1 MTNSP
6 IDADHGRR
14 AVRTWLLAVA
24 ALVFAM
30 VLVGGAT
37 RLTESGLS
45 IVEWQPVSGALPPL
59 SAAEWQAQ
67 FDKYKTIPQYQA
79 LNPGMSLD
87 AFKTIFWWEWT
98 HRLLGRLIGAAF
110 LLPFLWFLLKGR
122 IEPRLRPGLWMLF
135 GLGAFQGAVGWWMV
149 ASGLADRV
157 EVSQYRLAFHLTLA
171 CLIYV
176 ALLWT
181 AQGLAPRSGT
191 AVPARLRSSAKL
203 LVALVLLQ
211 IYLGALVA
219 GLRAGLLYNTWPLID
234 GGLVPAPSQLMF
246 NAPWWRNFFENPLT
260 VQFDHRMVAY
270 ALLAAVMLH
279 AVDAVQDLAERSRGR
294 ACAGGGRDAAGRARH
309 FDLAGAGAARARPDA
324 SSHGHDRAHA
334 RGAACPGLGG
344 AARRPLRRIQR
355 RIRPTSLAPQH
366 AAEWKRQWTT
376 RTEARIGRTS
386 TGPRANG
393 RSAGFKRLRR
403 PAWS

>member
-67 FDKYKTIPQYQA
+67 FDKYKAIPQYQA

-135 GLGAFQGAVGWWMV
+135 GLGAFQGAVGWWLV
-149 ASGLADRV
+149 ASGLADRI

-191 AVPARLRSSAKL
+191 AVPARLRSSARL

-279 AVDAVQDLAERSRGR
+279 AVDAVRILRSG
-294 ACAGGGRDAAGRARH
+294 AGGALALAAAVTLQAALGISTLLAQAPLGLALMHQAMAMIVLTLAVLHARA
-309 FDLAGAGAARARPDA
+309 LAAPQGARSAEFNAGSADKLGAA
-324 SSHGHDRAHA
+324 A
-334 RGAACPGLGG
+334 RG
-344 AARRPLRRIQR
+344 
-355 RIRPTSLAPQH
+355 
-366 AAEWKRQWTT
+366 
-376 RTEARIGRTS
+376 
-386 TGPRANG
+386 
-393 RSAGFKRLRR
+393 
-403 PAWS
+403 

>member
-1 MTNSP
+1 MSDP
-6 IDADHGRR
+6 DRSRR
-14 AVRTWLLAVA
+14 AIRTWLLAVA

-45 IVEWQPVSGALPPL
+45 IVEWQPVAGALPPL

-87 AFKTIFWWEWT
+87 AFKTIFWWEWA

-122 IEPRLRPGLWMLF
+122 VEPRSRPRLWMIF

-149 ASGLADRV
+149 ASGLANRV
-157 EVSQYRLAFHLTLA
+157 EVSQYRLAFHLMLA
-171 CLIYV
+171 ALIYV

-181 AQGLAPRSGT
+181 AQGLAPRSGMP
-191 AVPARLRSSAKL
+191 VPARLRSSARF
-203 LVALVLLQ
+203 LVTLVLAQ

-219 GLRAGLLYNTWPLID
+219 GLRAGLIYNTWPLID
-234 GGLVPAPSQLMF
+234 GGLVPAPSQLLF
-246 NAPWWRNFFENPLT
+246 NEPWWRNFFENPLT

-270 ALLAAVMLH
+270 ALLAAAILH
-279 AVDAVQDLAERSRGR
+279 AVDVTRTLR
-294 ACAGGGRDAAGRARH
+294 
-309 FDLAGAGAARARPDA
+309 
-324 SSHGHDRAHA
+324 
-334 RGAACPGLGG
+334 RGAALRGALALAAAVTLQAALGILTLLTQAPLGLALMHQAMAMIVLTIAVLHARAS
-344 AARRPLRRIQR
+344 AAPED
-355 RIRPTSLAPQH
+355 T
-366 AAEWKRQWTT
+366 
-376 RTEARIGRTS
+376 
-386 TGPRANG
+386 
-393 RSAGFKRLRR
+393 RSAKPTAG
-403 PAWS
+403 PADKLGAVARG

>member
-1 MTNSP
+1 MTSSP
-6 IDADHGRR
+6 IDPDRSRR

-45 IVEWQPVSGALPPL
+45 ITEWQPVSGALPPL

-67 FDKYKTIPQYQA
+67 FDKYRAIPQYQS

-110 LLPFLWFLLKGR
+110 LLPFLWFLLKGQV
-122 IEPRLRPGLWMLF
+122 EPRLRPGLWMLF

-171 CLIYV
+171 GLIYV

-181 AQGLAPRSGT
+181 AQGLAPRSGA
-191 AVPARLRSSAKL
+191 AVPARLRASAKF
-203 LVALVLLQ
+203 LVALVLVQ

-219 GLRAGLLYNTWPLID
+219 GLRAGLVYNTWPLIN
-234 GGLVPAPSQLMF
+234 GGLVPAASQLMF
-246 NAPWWRNFFENPLT
+246 NAPWWRNFFENPLM

-270 ALLAAVMLH
+270 ALLAAAILH
-279 AVDAVQDLAERSRGR
+279 AIGAVGTLRRGAGGALVLAAAVTLQAALGILTLLAQAPLGLALMHQAMAMIVLTLAVLHARALAAPQGERS
-294 ACAGGGRDAAGRARH
+294 AEFNAGPADK
-309 FDLAGAGAARARPDA
+309 LGAV
-324 SSHGHDRAHA
+324 A
-334 RGAACPGLGG
+334 RG
-344 AARRPLRRIQR
+344 
-355 RIRPTSLAPQH
+355 
-366 AAEWKRQWTT
+366 
-376 RTEARIGRTS
+376 
-386 TGPRANG
+386 
-393 RSAGFKRLRR
+393 
-403 PAWS
+403 